1 MANLPDMKTTKNVH
15 LAILALALCSASF
28 ASGCRN
34 AQEKASANRIVE
46 IDGCEYI
53 AVENSGSAMNNYS
66 FAITHKGNCKNP
78 IHHWN
83 GGKHD

>member
-1 MANLPDMKTTKNVH
+1 MANLSDMKTTKNVQ
-15 LAILALALCSASF
+15 LAILALATGSAFF
-28 ASGCRN
+28 ASGCQN
-34 AQEKASANRIVE
+34 AQEKANDNNVVV

-53 AVENSGSAMNNYS
+53 TVENSMRGGNNYS

-83 GGKHD
+83 GGTHD

>member
-1 MANLPDMKTTKNVH
+1 MSQMATLPDMKTTKNVRV
-15 LAILALALCSASF
+15 AILALALF

-34 AQEKASANRIVE
+34 AQEKASNNNVVE

-53 AVENSGSAMNNYS
+53 TVENSVRVGNNYN

>member
-1 MANLPDMKTTKNVH
+1 MANLSDMKTTKNVQ
-15 LAILALALCSASF
+15 LAILALAAGSAFF

-34 AQEKASANRIVE
+34 AQEKANDNNVVV

-53 AVENSGSAMNNYS
+53 TVENSMRAGNNYS

-83 GGKHD
+83 GGNHD